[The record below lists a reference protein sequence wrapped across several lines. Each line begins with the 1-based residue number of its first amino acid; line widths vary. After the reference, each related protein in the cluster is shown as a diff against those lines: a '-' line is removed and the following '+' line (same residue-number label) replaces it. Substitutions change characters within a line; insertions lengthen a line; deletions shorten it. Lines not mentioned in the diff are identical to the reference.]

1 MGTEFKIL
9 IDNDS
14 RENSSFAAK
23 AAFDEAIRLNS
34 IFSDY
39 DADSELSKLSNS
51 SYKNRKVRLSEEL
64 FEVLEFSKSLANKT
78 DGAFDPTLGQLSRLW
93 RIARFRKSLPINASI
108 ERAMN
113 SVGYQNLVLN
123 KPLREATLLKP
134 GIILDLG
141 GIAKGYTADRMML
154 ILKDMGFDR
163 CLIDAGGDLTLGK
176 RPRQSKGW
184 KIQIGGI
191 KHPDLPRMI
200 LENCSVATSGDSS
213 QFVEIN
219 GTKYSHILNPRSGY
233 GLENLTQVT
242 VIAKNGISADSLA
255 TTFSVLG
262 HRKSKELELLRK
274 KGGIRAFFVSQKN
287 DNQILDEIQ

>member
-9 IDNDS
+9 IDHDC
-14 RENSSFAAK
+14 ENKSSIAAK
-23 AAFDEAIRLNS
+23 AAFDEARRLNL

-39 DADSELSKLSNS
+39 DTESELSKLSNS
-51 SYKNRKVRLSEEL
+51 SYSSQKIKLSEEL
-64 FEVLEFSKSLANKT
+64 FEVLEFSKSLAVET
-78 DGAFDPTLGQLSRLW
+78 EGAFDPTLGQLSRLW
-93 RIARFRKSLPINASI
+93 RISRFRKSLPSVISI
-108 ERAMN
+108 KKAMDR
-113 SVGYQNLVLN
+113 VGSQFLILSNQQ
-123 KPLREATLLKP
+123 KEATILKP

-154 ILKDMGFDR
+154 ILKNMGLER

-176 RPRQSKGW
+176 RPRQRKGW

-191 KHPDLPRMI
+191 KHPDLPMMT

-219 GTKYSHILNPRSGY
+219 DRKYSHIVNPRTGY

-242 VIAKNGISADSLA
+242 VIAPNGISADSLA
-255 TTFSVLG
+255 TTLSVLG
-262 HRKSKELELLRK
+262 PEKSKELGILKEK
-274 KGGIRAFFVSQKN
+274 EGIRAFFVTQKN
-287 DNQILDEIQ
+287 DEQILDILQ